1 MEVTSNIKERLVN
14 EIYSTDNLDL
24 LIAIE
29 GIFNSTLNSR
39 VKLSDSQKAMLNMSK
54 NDIRNNSFVSEEE
67 IEEYDKKW
75 LS

>member
-39 VKLSDSQKAMLNMSK
+39 VKLSDSQKAMLNSAG
-54 NDIRNNSFVSEEE
+54 S
-67 IEEYDKKW
+67 
-75 LS
+75 